1 MKNIT
6 LRQLKIFG
14 VAASELSFT
23 RAADALCLTQP
34 AVSMQIKLL
43 EEEIGLKLF
52 IKRGKKLFL
61 SEAGSELLRHTR
73 SVLAHLEVASESLA
87 ALHVGHSGRLHLG
100 VVSTANYF
108 APALLAAF
116 RSLHPGVRVKLTVDR
131 REAILALLKD
141 HKIDLAITG
150 HPPNEAEVEA
160 EIFARHPHYIV
171 AAADHP
177 LAQQRHLH
185 WSALQGESFIF
196 REQGSATRN
205 LLEYL
210 LQQASMSV
218 EIAFQLLGNETV
230 KQAVIAGLGISLL
243 SAHSFQIEFVAGHL
257 AILDL
262 TGMPMM
268 MDWYL
273 LHSREKQPCGVHA
286 AFRRFLLDEGALRIQ
301 ACSAPGMA
309 WERFES
315 PSFSTRHDAGK
326 KTLPHMIDM

>member
-1 MKNIT
+1 MKNVT
-6 LRQLKIFG
+6 LRQLKIFD

-43 EEEIGLKLF
+43 EEEVGLELF
-52 IKRGKKLFL
+52 TKQGKKLFL
-61 SEAGSELLRHTR
+61 SEAGNELLRHTR
-73 SVLAHLEVASESLA
+73 SVLAHLEIASESLA
-87 ALHVGHSGRLHLG
+87 ALRGEHSGRLHLG

-116 RSLHPGVRVKLTVDR
+116 REQHPGVQVKLTVDR
-131 REAILALLKD
+131 RESILGLLKD

-150 HPPNEAEVEA
+150 HPPNEAEVDA
-160 EIFARHPHYIV
+160 EVFARHPHFIV
-171 AAADHP
+171 ARADHP
-177 LAQQRHLH
+177 LVGQRHLR
-185 WSALQGESFIF
+185 WAALRGESFIF

-210 LQQASMSV
+210 LQQESMNV

-243 SAHSFQIEFVAGHL
+243 SAHAFKIELEAGHM

-273 LHSREKQPCGVHA
+273 LHRREKMLSGVHA
-286 AFRRFLLDEGALRIQ
+286 AFRRFLLDEGATRIH
-301 ACSAPGMA
+301 ACSAV
-309 WERFES
+309 
-315 PSFSTRHDAGK
+315 PSA
-326 KTLPHMIDM
+326 